1 MAIYEL
7 DGTAPE
13 LPADGLYWVAETAVV
28 IGKVRLHPNVEHLVR
43 LGAARRQ

>member
-7 DGTAPE
+7 DGEKPE
-13 LPADGLYWVAETAVV
+13 FPADGLYWVADTAV
-28 IGKVRLHPNVEHLVR
+28 GDRQGQAPYQCQHLVR